1 MKATV
6 GDRLLVHGNT
16 VGERDRTGV
25 ITEVMGPDGT
35 PPYTVRFDDGHTVL
49 VFPGPDALVVH
60 T

>member
-6 GDRLLVHGNT
+6 GDRLLVHANA

-35 PPYTVRFDDGHTVL
+35 PPFMVEFDDGHTVL

-60 T
+60 K